1 MHGFFCP
8 ASANPE
14 FRNAPGA
21 SWDYQKLGEFADPDK
36 RAGMTALTKVFVE
49 TCNEMFNDG
58 VKLKVFEMR
67 GYMTKVTKICI
78 YFVFILRR
86 QNLKAIP

>member
-1 MHGFFCP
+1 MHFVMLL
-8 ASANPE
+8 
-14 FRNAPGA
+14 APVGII
-21 SWDYQKLGEFADPDK
+21 K
-36 RAGMTALTKVFVE
+36 RYEILISVQVTALTKVVVE
-49 TCNEMFNDG
+49 KFIEMFNDG